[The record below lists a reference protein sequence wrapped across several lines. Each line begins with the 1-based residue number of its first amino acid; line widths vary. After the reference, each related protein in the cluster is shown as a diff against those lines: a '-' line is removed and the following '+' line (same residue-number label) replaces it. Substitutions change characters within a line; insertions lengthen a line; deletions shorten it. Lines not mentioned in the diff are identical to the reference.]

1 MKPKTFTLKLTQFD
15 YFRNGGGVRLRKRCL
30 MGHVQRL
37 LVSRT
42 NAFKAIKG
50 DDVNVR
56 FGDNLYPA
64 TVADIYVE
72 GGWMYAHLVPRKAS
86 HV

>member
-30 MGHVQRL
+30 MG
-37 LVSRT
+37 
-42 NAFKAIKG
+42 
-50 DDVNVR
+50 D
-56 FGDNLYPA
+56 
-64 TVADIYVE
+64 
-72 GGWMYAHLVPRKAS
+72 VPRKAS

>member
-15 YFRNGGGVRLRKRCL
+15 HFRSGGGARLRKRPPSD
-30 MGHVQRL
+30 VSWA
-37 LVSRT
+37 LVSRA
-42 NAFKAIKG
+42 NAFSSVKG

-56 FGDNLYPA
+56 VDGDLYPA